1 MTTDSIALQN
11 PLAQAAYE
19 FVSTRLPDNVGL
31 MWDLLKSL
39 NLDHDLYLKLE
50 KEVADAINDSEQHAF
65 LMGFTFGRALDN
77 VPGFA
82 GD

>member
-1 MTTDSIALQN
+1 MTTDSIAVQH
-11 PLAQAAYE
+11 PLAQQAFE
-19 FVSTRLPDNVGL
+19 FISNRLPDNVGL
-31 MWDLLKSL
+31 MWELLKSL
-39 NLDHDLYLKLE
+39 NLDHEIYLKLE
-50 KEVADAINDSEQHAF
+50 NEVAAAINDSEQHAF